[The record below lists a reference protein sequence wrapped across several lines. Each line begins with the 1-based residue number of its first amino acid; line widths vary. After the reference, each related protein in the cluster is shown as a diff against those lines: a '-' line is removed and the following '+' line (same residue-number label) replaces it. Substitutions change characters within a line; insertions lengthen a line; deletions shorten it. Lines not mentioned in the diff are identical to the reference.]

1 MNLAEY
7 MKNECEKAT
16 LNENTSQLGYTDVF
30 SGSNWMGPHR
40 HDYVIWNEFGY
51 GYTSDAIAAP
61 DCQGQA
67 SVGARIARWCA
78 NFRLSR
84 CQPGPPKE
92 FSHVDCRK
100 PGQGRRLSQTDGCL
114 RASCGTL
121 RRRSRA
127 VR

>member
-67 SVGARIARWCA
+67 SVGGHVHQIVDGKVWPAGDGHTHTLNAPLQVATDTHIGDAK
-78 NFRLSR
+78 LEDPTG
-84 CQPGPPKE
+84 QPQVAPTIVL
-92 FSHVDCRK
+92 H
-100 PGQGRRLSQTDGCL
+100 Q
-114 RASCGTL
+114 
-121 RRRSRA
+121 
-127 VR
+127 

>member
-67 SVGARIARWCA
+67 SVGGHIH
-78 NFRLSR
+78 
-84 CQPGPPKE
+84 QI
-92 FSHVDCRK
+92 VDGK
-100 PGQGRRLSQTDGCL
+100 VWP
-114 RASCGTL
+114 
-121 RRRSRA
+121 A
-127 VR
+127 VTAEDPH